1 MNLNGF
7 SGSCTMN
14 PLSAMVVIHGH
25 MGRAAEPDDF
35 PEAEMTP
42 DFPYYANDDEDG
54 FTGNPY
60 EIEDV
65 EIPTPEKM
73 TMWVFPLSCHL
84 EMI

>member
-1 MNLNGF
+1 M
-7 SGSCTMN
+7 
-14 PLSAMVVIHGH
+14 AAIHSH
-25 MGRAAEPDDF
+25 MGRADKPADF
-35 PEAEMTP
+35 PEADLAP
-42 DFPYYANDDEDG
+42 YFPHYADDDEDG
-54 FTGNPY
+54 YTGNPD